1 MFLSCHASVLEWSL
15 SNCNVKQTQN
25 HLLRKRTLNHLAK
38 FNHFAAWL
46 SVPLQILSFILEFHE
61 LNNFLKLS
69 PNFLKRVNYNIILS
83 SAIESHAFIPS
94 KKSCFYKIKSF
105 GKRTV
110 LCFCLRLY
118 LRKCALQSFH
128 SKYLRD
134 CYRPR

>member
-1 MFLSCHASVLEWSL
+1 M
-15 SNCNVKQTQN
+15 KQTQN
-25 HLLRKRTLNHLAK
+25 HLVRKRTLNHLAK

-61 LNNFLKLS
+61 LNTFLKLS

-94 KKSCFYKIKSF
+94 KKSCFYKMKSF

-118 LRKCALQSFH
+118 LRECALQSFH